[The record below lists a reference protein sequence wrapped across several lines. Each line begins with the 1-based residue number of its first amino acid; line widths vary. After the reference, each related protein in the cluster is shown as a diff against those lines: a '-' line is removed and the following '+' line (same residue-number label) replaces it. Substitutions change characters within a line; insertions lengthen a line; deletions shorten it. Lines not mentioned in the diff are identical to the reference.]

1 MPLHAK
7 TTSGANISNLDTVD
21 LDVRIQQYGLNRVFT
36 EGLSA
41 AAELIEDRLGLIC
54 STFWET
60 LRSEPSVRRAYP
72 DEVMPKLIARS
83 AVITRRKFVGP
94 VDQEWAELIAV
105 QGELCTQHNLP
116 GRLLVAALNACYE
129 ICLQRIFAGAG
140 DDLDKIRLCSSALQ
154 KLAAVEHELV
164 LTRVTVNHRRA
175 ELGRL
180 AEQSQLFRDKV
191 LSAVESVSAA
201 CTGVQERAISA
212 SNAARHLLAHSGSLT
227 GSSEQSAKAVALA
240 REMVAKTTAGMDK
253 VHQMLE
259 QAAYSSKQAEA
270 EARGAV
276 DTASGLEA
284 SAASID
290 SIVLA
295 IRDIAGHSDL
305 LALNAAIE
313 AARAGR
319 TGEGFA
325 VVAQEVR
332 ALATQTEKAT
342 EEAALQVGMIQEAAR
357 RTFAASAAIA
367 ETTSEVRS
375 AAEQSYDGLSAH
387 RDTLEVISS
396 SVEHTSRS
404 VSKAAQNILTMNAF
418 VEEVTGSMSKTELA
432 IAEVTSD
439 LASLRSEVGGFLS
452 LIESPT
458 YLGN

>member
-1 MPLHAK
+1 
-7 TTSGANISNLDTVD
+7 
-21 LDVRIQQYGLNRVFT
+21 
-36 EGLSA
+36 
-41 AAELIEDRLGLIC
+41 
-54 STFWET
+54 
-60 LRSEPSVRRAYP
+60 
-72 DEVMPKLIARS
+72 
-83 AVITRRKFVGP
+83 
-94 VDQEWAELIAV
+94 
-105 QGELCTQHNLP
+105 
-116 GRLLVAALNACYE
+116 
-129 ICLQRIFAGAG
+129 
-140 DDLDKIRLCSSALQ
+140 
-154 KLAAVEHELV
+154 VEHELV

-191 LSAVESVSAA
+191 LSAVESVSIA

-212 SNAARHLLAHSGSLT
+212 SNAARHLLAHSGSLA

-276 DTASGLEA
+276 
-284 SAASID
+284 
-290 SIVLA
+290 
-295 IRDIAGHSDL
+295 
-305 LALNAAIE
+305 AAIE
-313 AARAGR
+313 AVRAGD

-332 ALATQTEKAT
+332 TLATQTEKAT
-342 EEAALQVGMIQEAAR
+342 EEAALQVDMIQEAAR

-404 VSKAAQNILTMNAF
+404 VSKAAQNIVTMKSF

-432 IAEVTSD
+432 IAEVTRD

-458 YLGN
+458 CLGN

>member
-1 MPLHAK
+1 
-7 TTSGANISNLDTVD
+7 
-21 LDVRIQQYGLNRVFT
+21 
-36 EGLSA
+36 
-41 AAELIEDRLGLIC
+41 
-54 STFWET
+54 
-60 LRSEPSVRRAYP
+60 
-72 DEVMPKLIARS
+72 
-83 AVITRRKFVGP
+83 
-94 VDQEWAELIAV
+94 
-105 QGELCTQHNLP
+105 
-116 GRLLVAALNACYE
+116 
-129 ICLQRIFAGAG
+129 
-140 DDLDKIRLCSSALQ
+140 
-154 KLAAVEHELV
+154 
-164 LTRVTVNHRRA
+164 
-175 ELGRL
+175 
-180 AEQSQLFRDKV
+180 
-191 LSAVESVSAA
+191 
-201 CTGVQERAISA
+201 
-212 SNAARHLLAHSGSLT
+212 
-227 GSSEQSAKAVALA
+227 
-240 REMVAKTTAGMDK
+240 MVAKTTAGMDK

-290 SIVLA
+290 SVVLA
-295 IRDIAGHSDL
+295 IRDIASHSDL

-332 ALATQTEKAT
+332 ALATQTEEAT

-367 ETTSEVRS
+367 EITSEVRS